1 MRSYPLTDV
10 FLTMLY
16 FFLFFIW
23 IWILITVFMDIF
35 RSPDLNGWLK
45 ALWSIFVIILPFLGV
60 FVYLI
65 ARGGKMQERKLQDVA
80 QQQQA
85 FDSAVREAAGTSGSD
100 VTSQLTQ
107 LADLKAQGVL
117 TDAEFE
123 CTKGQGA
130 GHELTQSLTSR
141 QAIEETNRTPRT
153 SRRSG
158 RWPKRMARWDRSATW
173 SWNSQAP
180 R

>member
-1 MRSYPLTDV
+1 MFAYDYPLGGV
-10 FLTMLY
+10 FLSMLY

-35 RSPDLNGWLK
+35 RSPDLSGWLK

-65 ARGGKMQERKLQDVA
+65 ARGGKMQERKLQDA
-80 QQQQA
+80 ADQKQA
-85 FDSAVREAAGTSGSD
+85 FDSAVREASGTSSGD

-123 CTKGQGA
+123 AQKA
-130 GHELTQSLTSR
+130 KVLAAS
-141 QAIEETNRTPRT
+141 
-153 SRRSG
+153 
-158 RWPKRMARWDRSATW
+158 
-173 SWNSQAP
+173 
-180 R
+180 